1 MQSVRWTAG
10 ETAAG
15 GAEGACRNS
24 QAKGPGPD
32 GTLESQWGRRWGNPP
47 QRAGNLSGIPYRGTA
62 DRNPAGCA
70 SVFFAA
76 RPMAAPCP
84 GQARTERMIPME
96 KKTPLYLTHLEEG
109 GKMVPFAGYLLPV
122 E

>member
-1 MQSVRWTAG
+1 MGQPA
-10 ETAAG
+10 
-15 GAEGACRNS
+15 
-24 QAKGPGPD
+24 AKGG
-32 GTLESQWGRRWGNPP
+32 ESLRYPV
-47 QRAGNLSGIPYRGTA
+47 QRHSRQESCRLRL
-62 DRNPAGCA
+62 C
-70 SVFFAA
+70 FFAA
-76 RPMAAPCP
+76 CPMAAPCP